1 MKADKYSCVMK
12 RLVVAFFAAAV
23 CLASGKP
30 LSEPTC
36 GYASCKEIDK
46 SVGIHVHLV
55 PHSHDDVGW
64 LKNPD
69 EYYYGDKQYIQRAG
83 VQYILDSVIEEL
95 GNDPDKR

>member
-1 MKADKYSCVMK
+1 MT
-12 RLVVAFFAAAV
+12 RLLLAIAAAAV
-23 CLASGKP
+23 SLAHGKP
-30 LSEPTC
+30 VTEPTTC
-36 GYASCKEIDK
+36 GYASCKPIDA
-46 SVGIHVHLV
+46 SVGLHVHLV

-95 GNDPDKR
+95 GNDPDKRYNGSDFGK

>member
-1 MKADKYSCVMK
+1 MK
-12 RLVVAFFAAAV
+12 RLVAFFAAAV

-36 GYASCKEIDK
+36 GYASCKHIDK
-46 SVGIHVHLV
+46 SIGIHVHLV

-95 GNDPDKR
+95 GNDPDKRWYG